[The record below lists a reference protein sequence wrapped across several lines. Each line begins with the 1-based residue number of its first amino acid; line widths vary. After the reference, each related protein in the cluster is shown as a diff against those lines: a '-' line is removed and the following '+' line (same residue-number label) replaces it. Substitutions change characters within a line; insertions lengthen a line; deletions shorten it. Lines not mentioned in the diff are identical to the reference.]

1 MAKNEGMR
9 LADLAPTKEK
19 KDGRILFTAKNP
31 ETLRDR
37 IVALVEATGA
47 KKQLVVEALLNEGLD
62 VAESAKSKR
71 AS

>member
-19 KDGRILFTAKNP
+19 KDGRILFTAKIP